1 MLFAAHVL
9 CPSLA
14 FSGPS
19 PPRLAGAVSSR
30 TDAPRMDAFAW
41 NEDEKN
47 ELNLLPFGL
56 DEVLLP
62 GETKQVHLF
71 EARFLEVCVDPPN
84 ASPKLSRR
92 SRHASLASRHRQLF
106 TDAESRHQSCVGQ
119 LLVTPNGNV
128 AAVTSLLEIEESRRQ
143 EVGVWARL
151 RCVGRVRLLE
161 IEQTDFQFARA
172 RVELVTDTAEDAV
185 APSDLDECLAAHS
198 ECVRMETKLGRN
210 SGKDEGGISER
221 VEWGHE
227 VVGELGFGVGL
238 AKERDRRRE
247 MLCFR
252 GLDAP
257 PAPALDGSL
266 QRLWGAD
273 SEAAAEAAL
282 LSFAAA
288 ACLPARE
295 RARALGETSTLERIQ
310 SATAYFREAQRR
322 LAAEVALRTLAETDM
337 GDETAK
343 GDEPA

>member
-1 MLFAAHVL
+1 
-9 CPSLA
+9 
-14 FSGPS
+14 
-19 PPRLAGAVSSR
+19 
-30 TDAPRMDAFAW
+30 
-41 NEDEKN
+41 
-47 ELNLLPFGL
+47 
-56 DEVLLP
+56 VLLP

-71 EARFLEVCVDPPN
+71 EARFLE
-84 ASPKLSRR
+84 
-92 SRHASLASRHRQLF
+92 LF
-106 TDAESRHQSCVGQ
+106 TDAESRHQGCVGQ

-210 SGKDEGGISER
+210 SGKDDGGISER